1 MTAQHSRRPGLIT
14 RLARSAALACSLL
27 VTGATS
33 GLAADKDRLRAEAF
47 EAAQWALST
56 SAGAAVAQMSAR
68 FASGSDEL
76 ATLVRQ
82 RQDLVDRY
90 RGLDRKLVEAIA
102 RAGAGKTSAEA
113 SAAAAAL
120 RAEQAAAGKAI
131 EAVDAELA
139 RRFPAYAELA
149 DPKPLTLA
157 ETQAELLDGEAL
169 VMILPTAEETFVF
182 GLSRGKAVWARA
194 AITEPELAATVRA
207 LRVSIDPVLS
217 GARAGTAIE
226 DDTAAP
232 GAAAPLP
239 PVQAGFDRQR
249 AHGIWKALFQPV
261 GAAFADARE
270 LLIVTSGP
278 LTSLPISVLP
288 TAAPKGADNDPEA
301 LRATEW
307 VARRF
312 ATTTLPSV
320 GSLKALRRFRVA
332 DLGSEKF
339 RGFGA
344 PKLEGRTG
352 AATAVASSQAFLRG
366 GSGGL
371 ADVNELRK
379 LAPLP
384 NTGAELKRL
393 AGALG
398 AGDDAVILAERATE
412 TNVKSAD
419 LSRTR
424 VVAFATHGLVVGE
437 LKGLAEP
444 ALVFT
449 PPGKPTADDDGL
461 LTASEAARLRLAAE
475 WVLLSACNTAA
486 GDGTPG
492 AEGLSGLARAFIY
505 AGARALLASHWPVRD
520 DAAAR
525 ITTRTFAIRAANG
538 SVGRAEAL
546 RRAMVELIDDRSDPT
561 LAEPR
566 AWAPF
571 VIVGDGR

>member
-1 MTAQHSRRPGLIT
+1 MTGAKRPTRPGGTWRGAAQVVALV
-14 RLARSAALACSLL
+14 LALAGW
-27 VTGATS
+27 GAAPAR
-33 GLAADKDRLRAEAF
+33 AADTARLRAEAF

-76 ATLVRQ
+76 AGLVRR

-90 RGLDRKLVEAIA
+90 RDLDRKLVEAIA
-102 RAGAGKTSAEA
+102 RAGAGAT
-113 SAAAAAL
+113 AATAAGTVTAL
-120 RAEQAAAGKAI
+120 RSEQATAGKAI
-131 EAVDAELA
+131 EALDAELA

-157 ETQAELLDGEAL
+157 ETQAELGEGEAL
-169 VMILPTAEETFVF
+169 VLILPTAEETFVF
-182 GLSRGKAVWARA
+182 ALTPTQVAWARA
-194 AITEPELAATVRA
+194 GITEAQLAETVRA
-207 LRVSIDPVLS
+207 LRVSIDPSLA
-217 GARAGTAIE
+217 GTRAGAAIE
-226 DDTAAP
+226 DDTV
-232 GAAAPLP
+232 
-239 PVQAGFDRQR
+239 PVDTPASIKSGFDRR
-249 AHGIWKALFQPV
+249 LAHGLWQKLFEPV
-261 GAAFADARE
+261 RPVLTPARE
-270 LLIVTSGP
+270 LLIVTSGA
-278 LTSLPISVLP
+278 LTSLPLSVLP
-288 TAAPKGADNDPEA
+288 MSPPRGEDSDPEA
-301 LRATEW
+301 LRTTDW
-307 VARRF
+307 VARTY

-320 GSLKALRRFRVA
+320 GSLKALRRFRA
-332 DLGSEKF
+332 AELGSERF

-344 PKLEGRTG
+344 PKLEGRAG
-352 AATAVASSQAFLRG
+352 PAVVVAGSQAFLRG

-371 ADVNELRK
+371 ADVDSVRRLP
-379 LAPLP
+379 PLP

-393 AGALG
+393 ASALG
-398 AGDDAVILAERATE
+398 AGEEAVILAERATE
-412 TNVKSAD
+412 ATVKTTD

-424 VVAFATHGLVVGE
+424 VIAFATHGLVVGE

-449 PPGKPTADDDGL
+449 PPARPSVDDDGL
-461 LTASEAARLRLAAE
+461 LTASEAARLKLAAE

-525 ITTRTFAIRAANG
+525 ITTRTFAIRAGNAG
-538 SVGRAEAL
+538 IGRAEAL
-546 RRAMVELIDDRSDPT
+546 RRAMVELMDNRSDPT